1 MYKTCCEFF
10 ESSSIPRKITN
21 KTNESAVN
29 YCFTRKFTSQS
40 ERREKFITCFI
51 RIFSFMIIS
60 LTPEFF
66 NGFLSSGKNL
76 WHYQREA
83 FRGLRHVRDR
93 ELTCIFDVPSASDIS
108 LYMWVISSKTP
119 SPLRSG

>member
-29 YCFTRKFTSQS
+29 YCFTRNFTSHS

-51 RIFSFMIIS
+51 RMFSFIIIS
-60 LTPEFF
+60 LTRKIFYGSP
-66 NGFLSSGKNL
+66 SSDKNL
-76 WHYQREA
+76 WHYQR
-83 FRGLRHVRDR
+83 G
-93 ELTCIFDVPSASDIS
+93 AS
-108 LYMWVISSKTP
+108 
-119 SPLRSG
+119 